1 MANLISV
8 RNLTKRYGDLIAVDG
23 VSFSVR
29 EGEIFGIL
37 GPNGAGKTTTL
48 DCIEGLAAA
57 DSGSVSVLGMDISRD
72 AAAIKRRIGVQLQAS
87 AYFDYLTLREI
98 LQLFARVYGCR
109 PSIDGLLSGV
119 GLLERADSTVAKLSG
134 GQGQRFTLAAA
145 VVNDPDLVF
154 LDEPTA
160 GLDPQARRGLWDFV
174 RALNRRGR
182 GVVMTTHYIEEAEA
196 LCDRVAIM
204 DKGRIVALDAP
215 AALIGALPS
224 PHRVMVGFD
233 GAADMEALRALG
245 GVTDIAQA
253 ADGGAVELRTSNPAA
268 TVSALTAWAAQ
279 SGANLTRLDMRTAT
293 LEDAFLALTGRGM
306 DGMDGMGDGG

>member
-1 MANLISV
+1 MPDLISV

-57 DSGSVSVLGMDISRD
+57 DAGSVTVLGMDISRD
-72 AAAIKRRIGVQLQAS
+72 AAEIKRRIGVQLQAS

-98 LQLFARVYGCR
+98 LQLFARIYGCS
-109 PSIDGLLSGV
+109 PSIDDLLSGV
-119 GLLERADSTVAKLSG
+119 GLLASADSTVAKLSG
-134 GQGQRFTLAAA
+134 GQAQRFTLAAA

-204 DKGRIVALDAP
+204 DGGRIVALDTP

-224 PHRVMVGFD
+224 PHRVIVGFGG
-233 GAADMEALRALG
+233 GADIDALRALN
-245 GVTDIAQA
+245 GVTGASQT
-253 ADGGAVELRTSNPAA
+253 GGAVELRTSDPAA
-268 TVSALTAWAAQ
+268 TVSALTAWAAR
-279 SGANLTRLDMRTAT
+279 SGANLARLETRTAT

-306 DGMDGMGDGG
+306 DGMGL